1 MEVAKT
7 IRQVS
12 YVLLVLGIIAAVI
25 LLITGAIV
33 SCVMSGIS
41 AVILFIVVYGL
52 AEIIDWIG
60 AIYRKLEQIEK
71 EIKHLK

>member
-12 YVLLVLGIIAAVI
+12 HVLLALGIIAALI
-25 LLITGAIV
+25 LLLTGLVAFG
-33 SCVMSGIS
+33 VMCGIS
-41 AVILFIVVYGL
+41 AVILFIFVYGL

-71 EIKHLK
+71 ELKHLK